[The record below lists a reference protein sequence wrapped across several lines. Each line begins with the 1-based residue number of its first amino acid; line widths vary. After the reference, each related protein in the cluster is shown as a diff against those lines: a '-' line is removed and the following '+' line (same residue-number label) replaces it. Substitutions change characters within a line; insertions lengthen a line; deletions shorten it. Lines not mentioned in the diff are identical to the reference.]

1 MTCAKQ
7 HHLIAIRSGLGFRRT
22 FLPLEFKINDRTNC
36 GLLTGGFS
44 KKRFL
49 IFRKRYKKVF

>member
-22 FLPLEFKINDRTNC
+22 FLPLEFKIRIIHVDRT
-36 GLLTGGFS
+36 
-44 KKRFL
+44 
-49 IFRKRYKKVF
+49 